1 MTDANGQVMTAT
13 RTSTGAGTGA
23 AARAGDDFDA
33 IVIGGGHNGLVTA
46 AYLARAGVRTVVLEA
61 RADVGGTAA
70 SEQFAGA
77 TVNICSCDHLTF
89 RTTPVMAELDL
100 AAHGLRYFDLD
111 PAQHNMTWATAGDG
125 VAWSHH
131 HDLDET
137 VASIAEVLPDQA
149 DGLPPV
155 RPARRCPRSA

>member
-1 MTDANGQVMTAT
+1 M
-13 RTSTGAGTGA
+13 
-23 AARAGDDFDA
+23 
-33 IVIGGGHNGLVTA
+33 IGGGHNGLVTA
-46 AYLARAGVRTVVLEA
+46 AYLARAGLRTLLLEA

-77 TVNICSCDHLTF
+77 TVNICNCDHLTF
-89 RTTPVMAELDL
+89 RTTPVIAELDL
-100 AAHGLRYFDLD
+100 AAHGLRYLDVD

-137 VASIAEVLPDQA
+137 VDVDRRGAA
-149 DGLPPV
+149 GR
-155 RPARRCPRSA
+155 RPTPTAGTPGPRCRRSA